1 MYSNND
7 TCNNNND
14 RVPQSELETDVAD
27 EEVKCGGQ
35 SGQPHTYSHDVTTV
49 FDIEP
54 IERFY
59 CKFIRV
65 TFCIMLRNGV
75 DLNSIVMSDIQYS
88 SGVFEL

>member
-1 MYSNND
+1 MHSNNN
-7 TCNNNND
+7 TCNNNKD
-14 RVPQSELETDVAD
+14 RVRQSELERHVAD

-35 SGQPHTYSHDVTTV
+35 SGEPYTDSHDATTV

-54 IERFY
+54 MERFY

-75 DLNSIVMSDIQYS
+75 DLNSIVSDI
-88 SGVFEL
+88 